1 MTVKD
6 SYSTPSSGRF
16 KLQILAETLSPY
28 DLIIGFYISHKLVRD
43 SIQYFASIQALWK
56 TSVYFYSYLYLSL
69 SLKVVTYPII
79 LGNIK
84 TNCVITSYNYPNKYL
99 KFLFVFTILMQLQV
113 ILRKLY
119 NQHQHHKFILASLH
133 HKIVLLLLLPYQ
145 ISTLLH
151 YRKILFIFLAK

>member
-1 MTVKD
+1 MED
-6 SYSTPSSGRF
+6 ISLLF
-16 KLQILAETLSPY
+16 LFLSLP
-28 DLIIGFYISHKLVRD
+28 
-43 SIQYFASIQALWK
+43 
-56 TSVYFYSYLYLSL
+56 LSL

-133 HKIVLLLLLPYQ
+133 HKIVLLLLLSYQ

-151 YRKILFIFLAK
+151 YRKILFIFLAKWSEHLSKKVLFVRKYYGNSDFDFY